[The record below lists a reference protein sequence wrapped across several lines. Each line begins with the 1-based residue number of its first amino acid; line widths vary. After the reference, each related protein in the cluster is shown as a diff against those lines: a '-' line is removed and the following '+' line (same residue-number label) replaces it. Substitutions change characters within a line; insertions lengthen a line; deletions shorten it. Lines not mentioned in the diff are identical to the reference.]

1 MQKLSK
7 NPKFIHSTFK
17 IHSFKIHS
25 LKIHSLIHSKF
36 GSLTIFAKKARTS
49 SNVVLTHCH
58 SVTYFNGLKTHWRK
72 MQKLSKNPKFIHST
86 FKIHSLKIHSFKIH
100 SFKIHSLKIH
110 SLKIHSL
117 IHSKFGSLTIF
128 AKKARTSSNVVLTHC
143 HSVTYFN
150 GLKPHWRKMQK
161 LSKNPKFIHSFI
173 EHLLSQSSKSG
184 IPPCGKRKILSC
196 SH

>member
-1 MQKLSK
+1 M
-7 NPKFIHSTFK
+7 
-17 IHSFKIHS
+17 
-25 LKIHSLIHSKF
+25 
-36 GSLTIFAKKARTS
+36 TIFAKKARTS

-86 FKIHSLKIHSFKIH
+86 FKIHSF
-100 SFKIHSLKIH
+100 KIH

-128 AKKARTSSNVVLTHC
+128 AKKARTSSDVVLTHC

-150 GLKPHWRKMQK
+150 GLKPHWRKIQK
-161 LSKNPKFIHSFI
+161 LSKNPKFIHSKFIHSKFIHSFI
-173 EHLLSQSSKSG
+173 EHLPSQSSKSG